1 MSDDIVNQL
10 TLNFLISKNQLQKL
24 NKKIKE
30 DKDDIKQ
37 KNTELYG
44 DKIKLLFSDLLVNN
58 PPDDLLYEVKNSFDN
73 FFDKCVYYFKSQEH
87 NTNLENHSN
96 DNDNVEN
103 DDFEKESK
111 NIENGDYIEIDNNV
125 LEVDNNVLEVDN
137 NVLETN
143 TESSVYVTKKYTK
156 NTLKLKNG
164 VENIQQLPINWLQNI
179 KRKPQ

>member
-37 KNTELYG
+37 KNIEIYG
-44 DKIKLLFSDLLVNN
+44 DKIKILFSELLVSN
-58 PPDDLLYEVKNSFDN
+58 PPDDLLYEVKNSFDI
-73 FFDKCVYYFKSQEH
+73 FFDKCVYYFKSQEI
-87 NTNLENHSN
+87 NNNSKKESYE
-96 DNDNVEN
+96 DYQ
-103 DDFEKESK
+103 DDVNFEKESRD
-111 NIENGDYIEIDNNV
+111 IENGDYLEVDNNV

-179 KRKPQ
+179 KR